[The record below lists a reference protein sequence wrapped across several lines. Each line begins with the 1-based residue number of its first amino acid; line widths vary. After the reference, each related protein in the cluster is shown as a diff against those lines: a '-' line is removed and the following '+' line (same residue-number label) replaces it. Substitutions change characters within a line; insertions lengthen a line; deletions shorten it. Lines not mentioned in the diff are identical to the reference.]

1 MTNQYKPRLE
11 EMLGEITLELQ
22 SVGIHNPQNP
32 SDWVAV
38 PEEMGGEETDEN
50 LSADR
55 VEAWNERNALVAT
68 LETQYNGV
76 TSALARIEKKLFG
89 VCEICGKEIED
100 KRLNANPISRTCIAH
115 LEEESSLKS

>member
-1 MTNQYKPRLE
+1 MTHTYKTRLE
-11 EMLGEITLELQ
+11 EMLKEITNELT
-22 SVGIHNPQNP
+22 SVGIHNPANP
-32 SDWVAV
+32 SDWIAV

-68 LETQYNGV
+68 LESRYNGIV
-76 TSALARIEKKLFG
+76 SALARIESNTFG

-115 LEEESSLKS
+115 LEEESTLK